1 MMVDGAAASLSFAG
15 GSPTSNPQ
23 GAEPLA
29 GVTNYLTGNDP
40 SHWRIDVPQYRKAVY
55 AGVYPAIDV
64 VYYGDGTTLEFDL
77 NIHPG
82 ADPRAIRLAYGG
94 VTGLHITKKGDLA
107 FSLGDREVV
116 QRKPVAYQQ
125 RAGRQVPVTATYRI
139 ADGANEVALEVGPY
153 DRSQVLVI
161 DPVLQYGTFFGGT
174 GLDGANALAVDSS
187 GNAYI
192 TGYTQ
197 SPNLPRSSSS
207 PFQGGLNGPGDAF
220 VAKIN
225 AAGTALIYTT
235 YLGGSGNDQGAG
247 IAVDS
252 AGDIYISGETT
263 STDFPI
269 VGIGPSNGL
278 STTYQ
283 GGNTDGFVSV
293 LNSSGNFLVFSGY
306 LGGSGDDVARAL
318 TLDGNGNIYVTG
330 YTNSTTL
337 TGITSESSQPANAG
351 GYDAFITK
359 LTTTGAILYCTF
371 FGGSGDDQAY
381 GIALDSTG
389 NPYIAGQT
397 TSPSLPSSSTLR
409 HGSQDAFVAEFSASS
424 GSPIAAMNIGGSA
437 IQSAFALA
445 IDSSNEVYL
454 TGTTTSTD
462 FPVTAPLQAS
472 NGGGYDA
479 FVTTLQPNSGSPG
492 WTVVFSTFLGGSGD
506 DAGYSIAVAQSGNI
520 YVAGY
525 TESSNFLPGL
535 PSQPAPGPN
544 TFVVKLAPAGN
555 ESGAYS
561 PAFATYLAGCCPSV
575 QIYPVSLAL
584 RPGTSSEDVFFAGY
598 ADSSFSFPV
607 PPLFPYGGGSTD
619 AFIARLGQANLS
631 ISATLG
637 PYVGTNVPG
646 TGSIVPGTTALTLV
660 AVSNSGPDDAANVTV
675 TVQLPPGVTFVR
687 CQSDPTDSSQA
698 PPTCS
703 ASGSTVT
710 VTSALLA
717 AGSNL
722 AVQVLAGTTSAIGT
736 GGLNLTIT
744 LNSSTNNSNP
754 NTKVQAFAV
763 TGGILA
769 FTVGAGNLDFG
780 SAQLGQSVTKNLVI
794 TPNQPVSLNLILTP
808 DNGVSPTVFT
818 LAPGVDPNPN
828 LDANPANIVLVFQP
842 QSTGSVGGNLDIIAK
857 DLGQTISSSLE
868 GEGTTVAT
876 SVTIL
881 PQFAFG
887 GGWYSALYF
896 TNLTNAPVSFPLNL
910 VSDDGTPLNVPAL
923 AGATTTV
930 TLPAYE
936 TGIIEAPNLGSV
948 VQQGYALFTLPS
960 GVYGYGV
967 FRQSVPGRADQEAVV
982 PFSTA
987 SATSNTLTWDDT
999 NFTTAVAIVNP
1010 SSTSTTVAVTLQDS
1024 SGNIMTSSV
1033 SLPPNQKRET
1043 PLRSLPGLEAMV
1055 GRRGSAQFTVSSGNV
1070 AVLGLRFNESAFTSI
1085 PAVDPA
1091 SVISGSIVLPQFA
1104 FGGGWY
1110 SALYFTNLTGA
1121 AASFPVSFTSDAGTP
1136 LTIPALGGASTQVN
1150 LQAHGTVIVEAPNT
1164 GNLTQGYAMFTL
1176 TAGVY
1181 GYGVFRQSV
1190 SGSPNQEAVVP
1201 FSSAGATSNTLTWD
1215 DTNRTTSVAIVN
1227 PSSSTTTVAI
1237 TLRDSNGNMLTSS
1250 VQLPPNQKI
1259 ETQLRSLPGLAGMAG
1274 QRGTAHFTVTTG
1286 NVAVLGLRFGDQAFT
1301 SIPAMNP

>member
-1 MMVDGAAASLSFAG
+1 MMVDGASASLSFAG
-15 GSPTSNPQ
+15 GTPTSNPQ
-23 GAEPLA
+23 GAEPLS

-40 SHWRIDVPQYRKAVY
+40 SRWRIGVPQYRKAVY
-55 AGVYPAIDV
+55 AGVYPGIDA

-77 NIHPG
+77 NVHPG
-82 ADPRAIRLAYGG
+82 ADPRAIRLAYAG
-94 VTGLHITKKGDLA
+94 VTDLHITEKGDLG

-116 QRKPVAYQQ
+116 QRRPAAYQQ
-125 RAGRQVPVTATYRI
+125 RVGRRIPVSAMYRI
-139 ADGANEVALEVGPY
+139 AKGRKEVALEVGPY
-153 DRSQVLVI
+153 DRTEVLVI

-197 SPNLPRSSSS
+197 SANLLRSSSP
-207 PFQGGLNGPGDAF
+207 PFQGGLKGPGDAF

-225 AAGTALIYTT
+225 ASGTDLIYTT

-252 AGDIYISGETT
+252 AGNIYISGETT
-263 STDFPI
+263 STDFPV
-269 VGIGPSNGL
+269 VGAGTSNGL
-278 STTYQ
+278 SPTYQ
-283 GGNTDGFVSV
+283 GGNTDGFVTV
-293 LNSSGNFLVFSGY
+293 LNSSGNLLVFSGY
-306 LGGSGDDVARAL
+306 LGGGGDDVARAL

-330 YTNSTTL
+330 YTNSTSL
-337 TGITSESSQPANAG
+337 TGNTSESGNAG

-359 LTTTGAILYCTF
+359 LTNTGAILYSNF

-389 NPYIAGQT
+389 SPYIAGQT
-397 TSPSLPSSSTLR
+397 TSPSLPSSSTHR
-409 HGSQDAFVAEFSASS
+409 HGSQDAFVAEFSASN
-424 GSPIAAMNIGGSA
+424 GSAVAAMNIGGSA

-445 IDSSNEVYL
+445 IDSSNVVYL

-472 NGGGYDA
+472 NGGQYDA
-479 FVTTLQPNSGSPG
+479 FVTTLQPTSGSPG
-492 WTVVFSTFLGGSGD
+492 WTIAFSTFLGGSGV
-506 DAGYSIAVAQSGNI
+506 DAGYSIAIAQSGNI

-535 PSQPAPGPN
+535 PSQPAPGAN

-555 ESGAYS
+555 ETGAYS
-561 PAFATYLAGCCPSV
+561 AAFATYLAGCCPSFQV
-575 QIYPVSLAL
+575 YPVSLTL
-584 RPGTSSEDVFFAGY
+584 RPGTEDVFFAGY

-607 PPLFPYGGGSTD
+607 PPLFSYGGGSTD
-619 AFIARLGQANLS
+619 AFVAKLGQANLS

-646 TGSIVPGTTALTLV
+646 TTSIVPGTTALTLIGI
-660 AVSNSGPDDAANVTV
+660 SNAGPDDAANVT
-675 TVQLPPGVTFVR
+675 TTFQLPPGVTFVR
-687 CQSDPTDSSQA
+687 CQSDSPGLS
-698 PPTCS
+698 CS

-710 VTSALLA
+710 VASALLA

-722 AVQVLAGTTSAIGT
+722 AVQVLAATASSIGT

-744 LNSSTNNSNP
+744 LNSATNNTNP
-754 NTKVQAFAV
+754 NNKIQAFSN

-769 FTVGAGNLDFG
+769 FTLDALILDFG
-780 SAQLGQSVTKNLVI
+780 SAQPGQSITKSLTI
-794 TPNQPVSLNLILTP
+794 KPNQPVSLNLTLTP
-808 DNGVSPTVFT
+808 DNGVSPNVFA

-828 LDANPANIVLVFQP
+828 LDANPATISLVFQP
-842 QSTGSVGGNLDIIAK
+842 QNAGQVGGTLDVVAK

-868 GEGTTVAT
+868 GEGTAAVTPA
-876 SVTIL
+876 TIL

-896 TNLTNAPVSFPLNL
+896 TNLTNAPVSFLLSL
-910 VSDDGTPLNVPAL
+910 VGDDGTPLNVPAL
-923 AGATTTV
+923 GGASTTV
-930 TLPAYE
+930 TLPAFG
-936 TGIIEAPNLGSV
+936 TGIVEAPNEGSV

-982 PFSTA
+982 PFSSA
-987 SATSNTLTWDDT
+987 GATSNTLTWDDT

-1010 SSTSTTVAVTLQDS
+1010 SSTSTTVAITLRDS
-1024 SGNIMTSSV
+1024 GGNIMSSSV
-1033 SLPPNQKRET
+1033 SLPPNRKVET
-1043 PLRSLPGLEAMV
+1043 PLRSLPGLAGMA
-1055 GRRGSAQFTVSSGNV
+1055 GKRGSAQFTVSAGNV

-1085 PAVDPA
+1085 PATDPA

-1104 FGGGWY
+1104 FGDGWY
-1110 SALYFTNLTGA
+1110 SALYFTNLTDA
-1121 AASFPVSFTSDAGTP
+1121 AASFPVSFTSDAGMP

-1164 GNLTQGYAMFTL
+1164 GSLTQGYAVFTL
-1176 TAGVY
+1176 PPGIY

-1190 SGSPNQEAVVP
+1190 SGRPDQEAVVP
-1201 FSSAGATSNTLTWD
+1201 FSSAAATSNTLTWD

-1250 VQLPPNQKI
+1250 VQLPPNQKVEI
-1259 ETQLRSLPGLAGMAG
+1259 PLRSLSGLAGMAG
-1274 QRGTAHFTVTTG
+1274 QRGTAHFTVSTG